1 MLGQSTA
8 GRDRLREN
16 PGAMSSL
23 WTPRRYRS
31 TGYFDESEDAT
42 TLCLAGLFAPDHHWH
57 PFESA
62 WRSLLEEYG
71 MAEFHCADCEHGD
84 GFFESWTNPADRT
97 AVEQRFIDLIV
108 SNPSP
113 APAGYIAVIDVP
125 AFMMAVGGKPKV
137 PRRERQ
143 PWMFA
148 FRQVFDR
155 MVEAQEMM
163 NKTFSVDERADLVFD
178 EKDEFAGRV
187 NELLK
192 SVQSDRH
199 FPIGTVSFV
208 NSRARVGLQAADL
221 LAFEARRVLTDSIVG
236 GKPVRPQWSRLMRA
250 ADFAGAP
257 RFFAH
262 YWDAATLEFANM
274 PTGPLRN
281 EHKVEP

>member
-1 MLGQSTA
+1 
-8 GRDRLREN
+8 
-16 PGAMSSL
+16 MSAL
-23 WTPRRYRS
+23 WTPARYRS
-31 TGYFDESEDAT
+31 TGYFDESEDKT

-62 WRSLLEEYG
+62 WRALLDQYG
-71 MAEFHCADCEHGD
+71 MDEFHCADCEHGD
-84 GFFESWTNPADRT
+84 GFFETWTNPADRT
-97 AVEQRFIDLIV
+97 AVQQRFIDLLV
-108 SNPSP
+108 NNPSP
-113 APAGYIAVIDVP
+113 ALAGYLAAIDVP
-125 AFMMAVGGKPKV
+125 SFGKAIAGKATM

-163 NKTFSVDERADLVFD
+163 NERFSVDERVDLVFD

-187 NELLK
+187 RELLK
-192 SVQSDRH
+192 SVTSEPD
-199 FPIGTVSFV
+199 FPIGTVSFE
-208 NSRARVGLQAADL
+208 NSRDRVGLQAADL

-250 ADFAGAP
+250 ADYAGTP

-262 YWDAATLEFANM
+262 YWDADTLGFAEM
-274 PTGPLRN
+274 PSGPLRS
-281 EHKVEP
+281 ERDPEQ